1 MEKEN
6 WTSAEIRAI
15 LHMDERYK
23 SVQTLYNAE
32 ERGEIPKAER
42 ISRGKVQVRN
52 WKQNQLPAIGKRFG
66 FLPSPN
72 KQLVICKYIQKG
84 GVLKT
89 TTSFNE
95 ARIYALNGIKTL
107 IIGLDFECSITDVI
121 LPKAQVVKLEDNYRP
136 LGLYQFLAENA
147 SIDEIIKKT
156 SLPTLDIIPET
167 HDLVVLDKWLNQQ
180 KRREYIF
187 KDRLLPLLSE
197 YEVIIFDNGPSWQH
211 LIENSITA
219 SNIVICPL
227 GCNLLAYNAS
237 ETNLSSIFEFQQEMG
252 LIDQKIIMF
261 PTLLERTGLSQ
272 QIYAQYLSKFNSYII
287 PIPIRMSVKGQES
300 LVCKQSIIEYAPTS
314 SLAQEFYELIT
325 AIWQKMTGHNIDNI
339 LKRPVNTAITE
350 IAQKE

>member
-6 WTSAEIRAI
+6 WTSAEIRA
-15 LHMDERYK
+15 LFHMDDRYK

-32 ERGEIPKAER
+32 ERGEIPKADR

-52 WKQNQLPAIGKRFG
+52 WKQHQLPSIGKRFG
-66 FLPSPN
+66 FLPSPQN
-72 KQLVICKYIQKG
+72 QLIICKYIQKG

-95 ARIYALNGIKTL
+95 ARVYALNGIKTL

-121 LPKAQVVKLEDNYRP
+121 LPRAQVVTLEDNQRA
-136 LGLYQFLAENA
+136 LGLYQFLAEGA
-147 SIDEIIKKT
+147 PLEDIIKKT

-187 KDRLLPLLSE
+187 HDKLIPLLSE
-197 YEVIIFDNGPSWQH
+197 YEIIIFDNGPSWQH

-219 SNIVICPL
+219 SNIILCPL

-237 ETNLSSIFEFQQEMG
+237 ETNLSSIFEFQKEMG
-252 LIDQKIIMF
+252 LFNQKIIMF
-261 PTLLERTGLSQ
+261 PTLLERSGLSQ
-272 QIYAQYLSKFNSYII
+272 QIYAQYLSRFSSYII
-287 PIPIRMSVKGQES
+287 PTPIRTSVKGQES
-300 LVCKQSIIEYAPTS
+300 LVCKQSILEYAPTS
-314 SLAQEFYELIT
+314 SLGQEYYELIN
-325 AIWQKMTGHNIDNI
+325 AIWQKMTESNAINTI
-339 LKRPVNTAITE
+339 KRTTNTSITE
-350 IAQKE
+350 LAQEE

>member
-6 WTSAEIRAI
+6 WTSADIRAI
-15 LHMDERYK
+15 FRMDERYK
-23 SVQTLYNAE
+23 SIQTLYNAE

-42 ISRGKVQVRN
+42 ISRGKIQVRN
-52 WKQNQLPAIGKRFG
+52 WKQSQLPAIGSRFG

-72 KQLVICKYIQKG
+72 RQLVICKYIQKG

-95 ARIYALNGIKTL
+95 ARVYALNGIKTL
-107 IIGLDFECSITDVI
+107 IIGLDFECSITDVM
-121 LPKAQVVKLEDNYRP
+121 LPKSQVMTLEQNHRS

-147 SIDEIIKKT
+147 PINEIIQKT

-219 SNIVICPL
+219 SNVLMCPL

-237 ETNLSSIFEFQQEMG
+237 ETNLSSIFDFQQEMG
-252 LIDQKIIMF
+252 IKDQIIVMF
-261 PTLLERTGLSQ
+261 PTLLERSGLSQ

-287 PIPIRMSVKGQES
+287 PIPIRVSVKGQEA
-300 LVCKQSIIEYAPTS
+300 LVCKQSILEYAPTS
-314 SLAQEFYELIT
+314 PLAQEYYELIT
-325 AIWQKMTGHNIDNI
+325 AIWQKITGQNMEQTA
-339 LKRPVNTAITE
+339 RRSNTAMME
-350 IAQKE
+350 IAQEE